1 MSETIVKEIIAVLI
15 ALAANDMV
23 DVAVDELKLSPV
35 MSKMIHLTLVLVV
48 AAALY
53 SATKGKH
60 VM

>member
-1 MSETIVKEIIAVLI
+1 MKEIIAVLI

-23 DVAVDELKLSPV
+23 DVVVDELKLSPIV
-35 MSKMIHLTLVLVV
+35 SKMIHLALVLVA

-53 SATKGKH
+53 SATKGSHVKH